1 MKRSLGEWLAGFVI
15 AEVQNIGSSTPL
27 TLHIFIQCS
36 EASVVVRCLD
46 RNEQV
51 INGDN
56 GEAIVLCDKRLS
68 LCGPGSIPIGF
79 PHQRPGRL
87 FGRYRQFY
95 RASIAVEAS
104 KEVWRQTAYVEL
116 DVMPGG
122 LHSPP
127 SNQRESSSG
136 DTDCIHLE
144 MSRKTLMSVG
154 KNNLFLLIT
163 REQAARRM
171 QKLIRRKPVLLGQ
184 RQAVMLGLSNLMV
197 QLFRGGDTPLL
208 TEDF

>member
-1 MKRSLGEWLAGFVI
+1 MKRSLREWLAGFVI
-15 AEVQNIGSSTPL
+15 AEVQNIGSGTPQ
-27 TLHIFIQCS
+27 TLQMFIQCS
-36 EASVVVRCLD
+36 ESSVVVRCLD

-79 PHQRPGRL
+79 PYQRPGQL

-95 RASIAVEAS
+95 RTSIAVEIS
-104 KEVWRQTAYVEL
+104 EEVWRQTTYVEL
-116 DVMPGG
+116 DMMIGG

-144 MSRKTLMSVG
+144 MSRKTLTSVG
-154 KNNLFLLIT
+154 NNNLFLLIT

-171 QKLIRRKPVLLGQ
+171 EKLIRRKPVLLGQ
-184 RQAVMLGLSNLMV
+184 RQAVMFGLSNLMV